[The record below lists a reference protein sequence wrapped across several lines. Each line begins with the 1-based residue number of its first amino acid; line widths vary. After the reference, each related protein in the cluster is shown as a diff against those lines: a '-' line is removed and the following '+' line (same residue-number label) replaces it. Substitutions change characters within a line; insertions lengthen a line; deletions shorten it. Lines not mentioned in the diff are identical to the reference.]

1 LAAWVTERHLERA
14 RLGLRRLPIGTLE
27 GTLETCASSISALCP
42 GCPSLGGILSVC
54 EALPHPAIKK
64 ITFNWTANAT
74 ELASLTLDCLER
86 GILSSLYGSKRVD
99 ANDVIGLTT
108 MRLQK
113 GIPSLVRM
121 KQLDNAVQVLSKGN
135 MMLFDSSIESPQYI
149 AVYGLS
155 EETEKVRRK
164 DMDESTQ
171 SKGAPPI
178 SSFLFQK
185 VIIDHYLSDEIP
197 GSLSSALKSVMLK

>member
-1 LAAWVTERHLERA
+1 MDLH
-14 RLGLRRLPIGTLE
+14 RLPIGTLE
-27 GTLETCASSISALCP
+27 GTLENEASSISALCP

-54 EALPHPAIKK
+54 ETLPHPAIKK
-64 ITFNWTANAT
+64 INLNWTANAT
-74 ELASLTLDCLER
+74 ELASLTLECLER
-86 GILSSLYGSKRVD
+86 GILSSLYGSKKID
-99 ANDVIGLTT
+99 SNDVIGLTT
-108 MRLQK
+108 MRLQT

-135 MMLFDSSIESPQYI
+135 MMLFDSPIESPQYI

-155 EETEKVRRK
+155 GETEKVRRN
-164 DMDESTQ
+164 DVEENTQ

-185 VIIDHYLSDEIP
+185 VFIDHYLSDENP
-197 GSLSSALKSVMLK
+197 GSLSTALKFVMLT